1 MNIGIFTDTYFPQV
15 SGVATSIKTLKEGLE
30 KKGHSVYIFT
40 TTDPHVD
47 KETIEPNIF
56 RFASVPFVSFTD
68 RRIAVRGLFHAYQV
82 AKELDLDIVHTQ
94 TEFSM
99 GYIGK
104 FVAKNLKIPCLH
116 TYHTMYEDY
125 LHYVLNGKLLR
136 PYHVKQMSK
145 AFLYHMSG
153 IVAPSERVSQTLN
166 RYQVKAPIRI
176 IPTGVDIS
184 RYEKQV
190 TLDVRESLGLTKE
203 QPVLLSL
210 SRVAYEKR
218 IDVIIDAL
226 PRLVAQ
232 KPDLMLV
239 IAGEGPAREDLE
251 AQVARLGMSEHVIFT
266 GMIDNDDVSNYYH
279 MADLFVS
286 ASDSESQGLTYI
298 EAMAAEVKIVV
309 MASPYAS
316 ELLTDPSIGTTFT
329 TEDEMLHQIL
339 NYLNHPG
346 AFDDPRPRQNKL
358 HAISADYFA
367 EQMVQFYKQSQVL
380 YDELKLDQDEL
391 LELEDIDTKKI
402 NDIIE
407 ETVDHNQQFFIGQ

>member
-15 SGVATSIKTLKEGLE
+15 SGVATSIKTLKEALE
-30 KKGHSVYIFT
+30 KQGHSVYIFT

-47 KETIEPNIF
+47 KEAVEPNIF

-153 IVAPSERVSQTLN
+153 IVAPSKRVSQTLN
-166 RYQVKAPIRI
+166 GYQVKAPIRI

-184 RYEKQV
+184 RFEREV
-190 TLDVRESLGLTKE
+190 TRDIRTELGLTPD

-218 IDVIIDAL
+218 IDILVDAL
-226 PRLVAQ
+226 PKLVAQ
-232 KPDLMLV
+232 TPDLMLV
-239 IAGEGPAREDLE
+239 IVGEGPAREDLE
-251 AQVARLGMSEHVIFT
+251 AQVAKLNMTDHVIFT
-266 GMIDNDDVSNYYH
+266 GMVDNDEVANYYH

-298 EAMAAEVKIVV
+298 EAMAAELKIVV
-309 MASPYAS
+309 MTSPYAA

-329 TEDEMLHQIL
+329 NEDEMIHQVS
-339 NYLNHPG
+339 NYLNHPH
-346 AFDDPRPRQNKL
+346 AFDDPAPRQKKL

-367 EQMVQFYKQSQVL
+367 EQMIHFYKQSQLL
-380 YDELKLDQDEL
+380 YAELKLDQDDL
-391 LELEDIDTKKI
+391 LELEDLDTKK
-402 NDIIE
+402 
-407 ETVDHNQQFFIGQ
+407 

>member
-329 TEDEMLHQIL
+329 TEDEMLPQIL

-346 AFDDPRPRQNKL
+346 AFDDPAPRQNKL

-367 EQMVQFYKQSQVL
+367 EQMVQFYKQAQVL

-391 LELEDIDTKKI
+391 LELEDMDTKK
-402 NDIIE
+402 
-407 ETVDHNQQFFIGQ
+407 

>member
-15 SGVATSIKTLKEGLE
+15 SGVATSIKTLKMALE
-30 KKGHSVYIFT
+30 EKGHSVYIFT

-47 KETIEPNIF
+47 KDAVEPNIF

-153 IVAPSERVSQTLN
+153 IVAPSERVSGTLN
-166 RYQVKAPIRI
+166 RYGIKAPIRI

-184 RYEKQV
+184 RYEQQV
-190 TLDVRESLGLTKE
+190 TVDVRAALGIRPE

-218 IDVIIDAL
+218 IDILIDAL
-226 PRLVAQ
+226 PKLVAQ
-232 KPDLMLV
+232 KPNLMLV
-239 IAGEGPAREDLE
+239 IVGEGPAREDLE
-251 AQVARLGMSEHVIFT
+251 AQVARLQMIDHVIFT
-266 GMIDNDDVSNYYH
+266 GMVDNDDVTNYYH

-298 EAMAAEVKIVV
+298 EAMAAQRKIVV
-309 MASPYAS
+309 MTSPYAGD
-316 ELLTDPSIGTTFT
+316 LLTDPSIGTTFT
-329 TEDEMLHQIL
+329 TETEMIHQVL
-339 NYLNHPG
+339 NYLNHPT
-346 AFDDPRPRQNKL
+346 AFDDPAPRQQKL
-358 HAISADYFA
+358 YTISADYFA
-367 EQMVQFYKQSQVL
+367 QQMIAFYKQSQVM
-380 YDELKLDQDEL
+380 YDEFHLDQDDL
-391 LELEDIDTKKI
+391 MELEDLDSKK
-402 NDIIE
+402 
-407 ETVDHNQQFFIGQ
+407 